1 MASFGP
7 FSFDQRILFKQ
18 GRAFSKHLQHLP
30 ELVQAVRRGG
40 HQAGGYDVVG
50 KTREECSAKIA
61 KYFEDYGEWNE
72 DAEWNDEEE

>member
-1 MASFGP
+1 MY
-7 FSFDQRILFKQ
+7 QI
-18 GRAFSKHLQHLP
+18 
-30 ELVQAVRRGG
+30 ELYKMDGMFCATIGTDNG
-40 HQAGGYDVVG
+40 SGYDVVG